1 MVQPTPLLKNKPELS
16 WFAERVERGQEGAFS
31 EVVEMTPDLA
41 RRLLETN
48 DGNRPLKQ
56 GLVDRIE
63 HDIRSDQFQLNGEPI
78 IVSIDGRLND
88 GQHRL
93 LAIIAADKTVSVF
106 VAFGVPRES
115 RFTVDMGDVRT
126 TSNLLSMQSVTHPTP
141 ASIVAKNLFAF
152 RNAISHA
159 QQKQGIGKQD
169 VIGEFS
175 RHRAAIEAA
184 IESFSKDSFVR
195 ATRCLAPV
203 AAAYVIISNT
213 GVPTVDREAFFTKL
227 VVGANLD
234 PDSPILHL
242 RGKLLERQ
250 DYEAR
255 RTEARLEL
263 ILRYWNAWAANAPV
277 STIRMHGRFP
287 KPARPGDR

>member
-1 MVQPTPLLKNKPELS
+1 MVEPIPLLKNKAELS
-16 WFAERVERGQEGAFS
+16 WFAERCERGQEGAFS

-56 GLVDRIE
+56 SLVDRIE
-63 HDIRSDQFQLNGEPI
+63 HDIRSDQFRLNGEPI
-78 IVSIDGRLND
+78 IVSVDGHLND

-93 LAIIAADKTVSVF
+93 LAIIAADKTVKVF
-106 VAFGVPRES
+106 VAFGVARDS

-126 TSNLLSMQSVTHPTP
+126 TSNLLSMQSVARPSP
-141 ASIVAKNLFAF
+141 AAIVAKNLFAF
-152 RNAISHA
+152 RNAVSHA

-169 VIGEFS
+169 IVGEFN
-175 RHRAAIEAA
+175 RQRAAIEAA
-184 IESFSKDSFVR
+184 IERFSKDRFVR
-195 ATRCLAPV
+195 ATHCLASA
-203 AAAYVIISNT
+203 AAAYVIISNAS
-213 GVPTVDREAFFTKL
+213 VRAVDREAFFTKF

-250 DYEAR
+250 DYDDR

-277 STIRMHGRFP
+277 STVRMQGKFP
-287 KPARPGDR
+287 KLTRKAA